1 MEKEERGRRG
11 GGGGSRLIMSYLEK
25 QKVKIIVRRLGMNNL
40 SVMTIT

>member
-1 MEKEERGRRG
+1 MEKEERGRR

-25 QKVKIIVRRLGMNNL
+25 QKVKIIVLRLGMHSL